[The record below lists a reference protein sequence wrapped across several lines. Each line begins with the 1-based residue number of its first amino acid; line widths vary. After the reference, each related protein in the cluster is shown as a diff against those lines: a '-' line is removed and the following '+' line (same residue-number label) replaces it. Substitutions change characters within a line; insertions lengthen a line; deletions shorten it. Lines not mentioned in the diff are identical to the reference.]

1 MKKLVLLFLFTAL
14 TAAGLLPQSA
24 SAQVERGSETV
35 YIRPQVG
42 ISYYMGDNEKSPF
55 NFDGDMFDT
64 FPYNL
69 GAELGYQFTPSYS
82 LGLRFTTGQYTQ
94 ITDFEAT
101 TDATDHPNSRW
112 SVGLVARKLLS
123 DKKIAPYWFAGR
135 SALEEERQNVYS
147 PTCAAGYR
155 NWLC

>member
-69 GAELGYQFTPSYS
+69 GAELGVPVHTELQPRSSVYNRPIYP
-82 LGLRFTTGQYTQ
+82 
-94 ITDFEAT
+94 
-101 TDATDHPNSRW
+101 DHR
-112 SVGLVARKLLS
+112 L
-123 DKKIAPYWFAGR
+123 
-135 SALEEERQNVYS
+135 
-147 PTCAAGYR
+147 
-155 NWLC
+155 